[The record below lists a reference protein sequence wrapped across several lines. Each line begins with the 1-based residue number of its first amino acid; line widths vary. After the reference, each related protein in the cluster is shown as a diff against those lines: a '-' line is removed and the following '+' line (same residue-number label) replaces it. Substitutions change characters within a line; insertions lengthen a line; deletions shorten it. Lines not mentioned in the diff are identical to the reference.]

1 MELQLFGINHK
12 TSKVSERERFI
23 INDTNQILLS
33 SHLKKIFKDDIESF
47 FGISTCNRTEL
58 YFVGKKDISKNVLN
72 ETLKA
77 LQVNNISDD
86 SFYFLSGHDAL
97 VHMSKVASG
106 IDSQVLGEQEIFG
119 QFKTA
124 YKKAKDIGIVGREL
138 IYLSEKVIEI
148 SKKARTQTKIGL
160 NSLSVSGL
168 ALKLVNNIFEN
179 PQDQNVLVVGAGSL
193 AQNVIKRLYEK
204 GIDKIKSINRSIKK
218 IKLND
223 SYEIFSGSLESLHSE
238 LEHTDI
244 VIASSTTELP
254 IIGKGAVEN
263 ALRTRK
269 NKPML
274 LIDLGVPRNIEEEI
288 KNIEQAYLF
297 SIDDIEKI
305 TQENIGQRTIEAEKA
320 VNIIALEAQSALD
333 GHFQKISKD
342 NVNNQLESFLNSL
355 SDNEIVQF
363 KKSNDY
369 SELVKAIKTMD
380 VDNVNL
386 NNFQE
391 IKNFDD
397 HIIESMIKNYFNNA

>member
-23 INDTNQILLS
+23 INDTNQILLF

-138 IYLSEKVIEI
+138 IYFSEKVIEI

-204 GIDKIKSINRSIKK
+204 GIDKIKSINRSVKK

-274 LIDLGVPRNIEEEI
+274 LIDLGVPRNVEEEI

-305 TQENIGQRTIEAEKA
+305 TQENIGQRTIEAQKA

-363 KKSNDY
+363 KQSNDY

>member
-223 SYEIFSGSLESLHSE
+223 CYEIFSGSLESLHNE

-320 VNIIALEAQSALD
+320 LNIIALEAQSALD
-333 GHFQKISKD
+333 GYYQKISKD

-363 KKSNDY
+363 KQSNDY

>member
-124 YKKAKDIGIVGREL
+124 YKKAKDMGIVGREL

-223 SYEIFSGSLESLHSE
+223 SYEIFSGSLESLHHE

-263 ALRTRK
+263 AFKTRK

-274 LIDLGVPRNIEEEI
+274 LIDLGVPRNIEDEI

-355 SDNEIVQF
+355 SDDEIVQF
-363 KKSNDY
+363 KESNDY

-380 VDNVNL
+380 VNHVNL
-386 NNFQE
+386 NNFQD

>member
-86 SFYFLSGHDAL
+86 SFYFLSRHDAL

-342 NVNNQLESFLNSL
+342 NVNNQLESFLNCL

-363 KKSNDY
+363 KQSNDY

>member
-58 YFVGKKDISKNVLN
+58 YFVGKKHISKNVLK

-77 LQVNNISDD
+77 LQVDNISDD

-124 YKKAKDIGIVGREL
+124 YRKAKDVGLVGREL
-138 IYLSEKVIEI
+138 IYFTEKVIEI

-254 IIGKGAVEN
+254 IIGKGAIEN

-274 LIDLGVPRNIEEEI
+274 LIDLGVPRNVEEEI

-363 KKSNDY
+363 KQSNDY

-386 NNFQE
+386 NNFKE

>member
-1 MELQLFGINHK
+1 M
-12 TSKVSERERFI
+12 
-23 INDTNQILLS
+23 S

-124 YKKAKDIGIVGREL
+124 YKKAKDIGILGREL

-223 SYEIFSGSLESLHSE
+223 SYEIFSGSLESLHNE

-320 VNIIALEAQSALD
+320 LNIIALEAQSTLD

-363 KKSNDY
+363 KQSNDY

>member
-1 MELQLFGINHK
+1 M
-12 TSKVSERERFI
+12 
-23 INDTNQILLS
+23 S

-58 YFVGKKDISKNVLN
+58 YFVGKKDISKNVLT

-77 LQVNNISDD
+77 LQVNNISDE

-124 YKKAKDIGIVGREL
+124 YRKAKDIGLVGREL
-138 IYLSEKVIEI
+138 IYFSEKVIEI

-179 PQDQNVLVVGAGSL
+179 PQDQNILVVGAGSL

-274 LIDLGVPRNIEEEI
+274 LIDLGVPRNVEEEI

>member
-1 MELQLFGINHK
+1 M
-12 TSKVSERERFI
+12 
-23 INDTNQILLS
+23 S

-86 SFYFLSGHDAL
+86 SFYFLSGHHAL

-223 SYEIFSGSLESLHSE
+223 SYEIFSGSLESLHNE

-333 GHFQKISKD
+333 VHFQKISKD

-355 SDNEIVQF
+355 SDYEIVQF
-363 KKSNDY
+363 KQSNDY

>member
-124 YKKAKDIGIVGREL
+124 YKKAKDIGILGREL

-223 SYEIFSGSLESLHSE
+223 SYEIFSGSLESLHHE

-320 VNIIALEAQSALD
+320 LNIIALEAQSALD
-333 GHFQKISKD
+333 GHYQKISKD

-363 KKSNDY
+363 KQSNDY

>member
-1 MELQLFGINHK
+1 M
-12 TSKVSERERFI
+12 
-23 INDTNQILLS
+23 S

-58 YFVGKKDISKNVLN
+58 YFVGKKDISKNVLT

-77 LQVNNISDD
+77 LQVNNISDE

-138 IYLSEKVIEI
+138 IYFSEKVIEI

-274 LIDLGVPRNIEEEI
+274 LIDLGVPRNVEEEI

>member
-58 YFVGKKDISKNVLN
+58 YFVGKKDISKNVLY

-223 SYEIFSGSLESLHSE
+223 SYEIFSGSLESLHNE

-320 VNIIALEAQSALD
+320 LNIIALEAQSALD
-333 GHFQKISKD
+333 GHNQKISKD

-363 KKSNDY
+363 KQSNDY

>member
-138 IYLSEKVIEI
+138 IYFSEKVIEI

-223 SYEIFSGSLESLHSE
+223 SYEIFSGSLESLHNE

-263 ALRTRK
+263 ALRARK

-320 VNIIALEAQSALD
+320 VNIIALEAQSALE

-363 KKSNDY
+363 KQSNDY

>member
-223 SYEIFSGSLESLHSE
+223 SYEIFSGSLESLHNE

-320 VNIIALEAQSALD
+320 LNIIALEAQSALD
-333 GHFQKISKD
+333 GHYQKISKD

-363 KKSNDY
+363 KQTNDY

>member
-138 IYLSEKVIEI
+138 IYFSEKVIEI

-223 SYEIFSGSLESLHSE
+223 SYEIFSGSLESLHNE

-363 KKSNDY
+363 KQSNDY

>member
-1 MELQLFGINHK
+1 M
-12 TSKVSERERFI
+12 
-23 INDTNQILLS
+23 S

-223 SYEIFSGSLESLHSE
+223 SYEIFSGSLESLHNE

-333 GHFQKISKD
+333 VHFQKISKD

-363 KKSNDY
+363 KQSNDY

>member
-223 SYEIFSGSLESLHSE
+223 SYEIFSGSLESLHNE

-320 VNIIALEAQSALD
+320 LNIIALEAQSALD
-333 GHFQKISKD
+333 GHYQKISKD
-342 NVNNQLESFLNSL
+342 NVNNQLESFLNIL

-363 KKSNDY
+363 KQSNDY

>member
-23 INDTNQILLS
+23 INDTNQILLF

-138 IYLSEKVIEI
+138 IYFSEKVIEI

-204 GIDKIKSINRSIKK
+204 GIDKIKSINRSVKK

-274 LIDLGVPRNIEEEI
+274 LIDLGVPRNVEEEI

-363 KKSNDY
+363 KQSNDY

>member
-223 SYEIFSGSLESLHSE
+223 SYEIFSGSLESLHNE

-263 ALRTRK
+263 ALRKRK

-320 VNIIALEAQSALD
+320 LNIIALEAQSALD
-333 GHFQKISKD
+333 GYYQKISKD

-363 KKSNDY
+363 KQSNDY

>member
-223 SYEIFSGSLESLHSE
+223 SYEIFSGSLESLHNE

-320 VNIIALEAQSALD
+320 LNIIALEAQSALD
-333 GHFQKISKD
+333 GHYQKISKD

-363 KKSNDY
+363 KQSNDY

-380 VDNVNL
+380 VDHVNL

>member
-58 YFVGKKDISKNVLN
+58 YFVGKKHISKNVLK

-77 LQVNNISDD
+77 LQVDNISDD

-124 YKKAKDIGIVGREL
+124 YRKAKDVGLVGREL
-138 IYLSEKVIEI
+138 IYFTEKVIEI

-254 IIGKGAVEN
+254 IIGKGAIEN

-274 LIDLGVPRNIEEEI
+274 LIDLGVPRNVEEEI

-386 NNFQE
+386 NNYQE